1 MAIPIINIEQED
13 RRNEAASR
21 LHLAKVMSEDYGEKK
36 VRLLA
41 NLSGPLAEVID
52 FRLKGRISE
61 DSFLVKLSELAVS
74 TGMNSLSAGMIAF
87 LHHNIRRGLDPF
99 SCFDFNQ
106 ASIMPRRLHDAV
118 FLSITL
124 PKKSKINTEKLEEIL

>member
-21 LHLAKVMSEDYGEKK
+21 LHLAKIMSEDYGEKK
-36 VRLLA
+36 ARLLA
-41 NLSGPLAEVID
+41 GLSSALAEVID
-52 FRLKGRISE
+52 LRLKGRISE
-61 DSFLVKLSELAVS
+61 DALLVRLSELAVS
-74 TGMNSLSAGMIAF
+74 PGMNSLSAGMIAF
-87 LHHNIRRGLDPF
+87 LHLNIRRGLDPF

-106 ASIMPRRLHDAV
+106 APVMPRRLHDAV

-124 PKKSKINTEKLEEIL
+124 PEKSKINTEKLEEIL